1 MCRSLLVS
9 VSALE
14 ELELLFNVTEWD
26 CRSTSDSLIGV
37 DVVSNLGSVSL
48 VSVSLNSSTAN
59 TRTGADDFKMD
70 GASHTVIVLD
80 IDLGQVEVLLFVGG
94 ALPDIP
100 PGGTVDNL
108 SHLETL
114 DSLILGHYTRTVH
127 ASDGVRV
134 SLILLSSSVVPSL

>member
-1 MCRSLLVS
+1 
-9 VSALE
+9 
-14 ELELLFNVTEWD
+14 
-26 CRSTSDSLIGV
+26 
-37 DVVSNLGSVSL
+37 
-48 VSVSLNSSTAN
+48 
-59 TRTGADDFKMD
+59 MD

-80 IDLGQVEVLLFVGG
+80 IDLGQVEVLFFVGR

-114 DSLILGHYTRTVH
+114 DGLILGHNTRTVH
-127 ASDGVRV
+127 APDGVRV